1 MSFKKW
7 FGYTFSCYVTSVL
20 NVRTQKP
27 KSTANLIYLEIR
39 CINVNI
45 IFGDTMNDDGDFI
58 WDESDSTSN
67 NISRDFV
74 PIRSKTID
82 KSIKKVEKGAPH
94 IDVNAEIDELV
105 ETFKH
110 KIADIISREAN
121 KK

>member
-1 MSFKKW
+1 
-7 FGYTFSCYVTSVL
+7 
-20 NVRTQKP
+20 
-27 KSTANLIYLEIR
+27 
-39 CINVNI
+39 
-45 IFGDTMNDDGDFI
+45 MNDDGDFI

-67 NISRDFV
+67 NISGEFV

-82 KSIKKVEKGAPH
+82 KSIKKAEKGAPH

-110 KIADIISREAN
+110 KIADIIFRETN